1 MAVIDALE
9 DRLNFCSNTACQNGL
24 HNHRVIFNFGF
35 FVRGFRI
42 HHGEHSPRRDVRATW
57 DFSTSRRSLGV
68 VHCETREWKK
78 VIEGAGIEEVD

>member
-35 FVRGFRI
+35 FVRGF
-42 HHGEHSPRRDVRATW
+42 
-57 DFSTSRRSLGV
+57 
-68 VHCETREWKK
+68 
-78 VIEGAGIEEVD
+78 